1 MKYYLIVGEASGDL
15 HASRLMHSLK
25 NIDEFAEFRFFGG
38 DLMAAEG
45 GTRVK
50 HYKELAY
57 MGFVPV
63 LLHLLTIFAN
73 MKKCKEDIVKWR
85 PDVVILVDYP
95 GFNLNIAK
103 FLKKK
108 TNIPAYYYISPKIW
122 AWKEWR
128 IRSIKRDIAELF
140 SILPFEVPFFEKK
153 HRYTIHYVGNPTAEE
168 VNGFRASYQQT
179 TLEFCEENNLDKHR
193 PIIALLAGSRLQE
206 IKDNLPAMIEVAE
219 RFEDYQMVLAGAPS
233 IEDAYYEKFLKGT
246 PVKMVRNKT
255 YPLLTHATA
264 ALVTSGTAT
273 LETALFEVP
282 QVVCYE
288 TPLPR
293 LVRFAFKHVMSC
305 KYISLVNLIADKE
318 VVQEMFADRFK
329 VDAIADQ
336 LYQILPGKEGRERM
350 LAEYREVR
358 ERLGNQVAPDEAA
371 AIMYDLLVKR
381 REMLLKLARERA
393 EAEAKAAA
401 EAAERAR
408 LKALSEAEA
417 AKKKAELE
425 AETARIKAE
434 QEAEISR
441 RRAEQEAEMARRRA
455 EEARRLAEEEAERA
469 RQAEEQLNQSQ
480 QEELK

>member
-15 HASRLMHSLK
+15 HASRLMRSLK
-25 NIDEFAEFRFFGG
+25 KVDEFAEFRFFGG

-63 LLHLLTIFAN
+63 LLHLGTIFSN
-73 MKKCKEDIVKWR
+73 MKMCKDDIVKWK

-108 TNIPAYYYISPKIW
+108 TNVPAYYYISPKIW

-128 IRSIKRDIAELF
+128 IRSIRRDIAEMF
-140 SILPFEVPFFEKK
+140 SILPFEVPFYEKK
-153 HRYTIHYVGNPTAEE
+153 HHYPIHYVGNPTAQE
-168 VNGFRASYQQT
+168 VNEFRAGYQQPFE
-179 TLEFCEENNLDKHR
+179 EFCTENQLDIHR
-193 PIIALLAGSRLQE
+193 PILALLAGSRLQE

-219 RFEDYQMVLAGAPS
+219 RFEDFQMVLAGAPS
-233 IEDAYYEKFLKGT
+233 IEDKYYEQFVKGT

-255 YPLLTHATA
+255 YQLLSHSTA

-273 LETALFEVP
+273 LETALFNVP

-293 LVRFAFKHVMSC
+293 LVRFAFDHIMSC

-336 LYQILPGKEGRERM
+336 LYQLLPGKEGRERM
-350 LAEYREVR
+350 LAEYQVVR
-358 ERLGNQVAPDEAA
+358 ERLGNQMAPDEAA
-371 AIMYDLLVKR
+371 TIMHGLLVKR
-381 REMLLKLARERA
+381 RERLLRLAKERA
-393 EAEAKAAA
+393 EAEAAA
-401 EAAERAR
+401 EAAR
-408 LKALSEAEA
+408 
-417 AKKKAELE
+417 KKAEE
-425 AETARIKAE
+425 AK
-434 QEAEISR
+434 
-441 RRAEQEAEMARRRA
+441 
-455 EEARRLAEEEAERA
+455 RLAEEEAKRA
-469 RQAEEQLNQSQ
+469 KQAAEQLSQ
-480 QEELK
+480 TQKKEME

>member
-15 HASRLMHSLK
+15 HASRLMRSLK
-25 NIDEFAEFRFFGG
+25 KVDEFAEFRFFGG

-63 LLHLLTIFAN
+63 LLHLGTIFSN
-73 MKKCKEDIVKWR
+73 MKMCKDDIVKWK

-108 TNIPAYYYISPKIW
+108 TNVPAYYYISPKIW

-128 IRSIKRDIAELF
+128 IRSIRRDIAEMF
-140 SILPFEVPFFEKK
+140 SILPFEVPFYEKK
-153 HRYTIHYVGNPTAEE
+153 HHYPIHYVGNPTAQE
-168 VNGFRASYQQT
+168 VNEFRAGYQQPFE
-179 TLEFCEENNLDKHR
+179 EFCTENQLDIHR
-193 PIIALLAGSRLQE
+193 PILALLAGSRLQE

-219 RFEDYQMVLAGAPS
+219 RFEDFQMVLAGAPS
-233 IEDAYYEKFLKGT
+233 IEDKYYEQFVKGT

-255 YPLLTHATA
+255 YQLLSHSTA

-273 LETALFEVP
+273 LETALFNVP

-293 LVRFAFKHVMSC
+293 LVRFAFDHIMSC

-336 LYQILPGKEGRERM
+336 LYQLLPGKEGRERM
-350 LAEYREVR
+350 LAEYQVVR
-358 ERLGNQVAPDEAA
+358 ERLGNQMAPDEAA
-371 AIMYDLLVKR
+371 TIMHGLLVKR
-381 REMLLKLARERA
+381 RERVLRLAKERA
-393 EAEAKAAA
+393 EAEAAA
-401 EAAERAR
+401 EAAR
-408 LKALSEAEA
+408 
-417 AKKKAELE
+417 KKAEE
-425 AETARIKAE
+425 AK
-434 QEAEISR
+434 
-441 RRAEQEAEMARRRA
+441 
-455 EEARRLAEEEAERA
+455 RLAEEEAKRA
-469 RQAEEQLNQSQ
+469 KQAAEQLSQ
-480 QEELK
+480 TQKEEME

>member
-15 HASRLMHSLK
+15 HASRLMRSLK
-25 NIDEFAEFRFFGG
+25 KVDEFAEFRFFGG

-63 LLHLLTIFAN
+63 LLHLGTIFSN
-73 MKKCKEDIVKWR
+73 MKMCKDDIVKWK

-128 IRSIKRDIAELF
+128 IRSIRRDIAEMF
-140 SILPFEVPFFEKK
+140 SILPFEVPFYEKK
-153 HRYTIHYVGNPTAEE
+153 HHYPIHYVGNPTTQE
-168 VNGFRASYQQT
+168 VNEFRAGYQQPFE
-179 TLEFCEENNLDKHR
+179 EFCTENQLDIHR
-193 PIIALLAGSRLQE
+193 PILALLAGSRLQE

-219 RFEDYQMVLAGAPS
+219 RFEDFQMVLAGAPS
-233 IEDAYYEKFLKGT
+233 IEDKYYEQFVKGT

-255 YPLLTHATA
+255 YQLLSHSTA

-273 LETALFEVP
+273 LETALFNVP

-293 LVRFAFKHVMSC
+293 LVRFAFDHIMSC

-336 LYQILPGKEGRERM
+336 LYQLLPGKEGRERM
-350 LAEYREVR
+350 LAEYQVVR
-358 ERLGNQVAPDEAA
+358 ERLGNQMAPDEAA
-371 AIMYDLLVKR
+371 TIMHGLLVKR
-381 REMLLKLARERA
+381 RERLLRLAKERA
-393 EAEAKAAA
+393 EAEAAA
-401 EAAERAR
+401 EAAR
-408 LKALSEAEA
+408 
-417 AKKKAELE
+417 KKAEE
-425 AETARIKAE
+425 AK
-434 QEAEISR
+434 
-441 RRAEQEAEMARRRA
+441 
-455 EEARRLAEEEAERA
+455 RLAEEEAKLA
-469 RQAEEQLNQSQ
+469 KQAAEQLSQ
-480 QEELK
+480 TQKEEME